1 MKRLAY
7 ILVLVMTLVA
17 PVMASAFTVVID
29 PGHGGKDY
37 GCTGSKAKEKTIV
50 LNVAQKLGALI
61 AEEHPEVNI
70 IYTRNDDRFIPLND
84 RANIANRAHADLFIS
99 IHVNSVDRRNRN
111 RASIH
116 GASVYTLGLHRTDDN
131 LAVAMRENRVI
142 ELENDFSETYQ
153 GFDPNSSESYIIFEL
168 TQNRHQRNSIEL
180 AEEMRNELVH
190 TAGRADKGVLQ
201 SGFLVLRATS
211 MPSVLVELDFIC
223 NAEAEKFLNS
233 DAGQDKCAR
242 SLANAFGTY
251 YERHKDS
258 PTPGT
263 PAQVATEASV
273 PAQGITYLVQFLTS
287 DTPLPE
293 DDSRLRGIDNVSYYY
308 DNKLYKYTSG
318 CFTTL
323 NEAKRH
329 LRTIK
334 KKYSEAFIIK
344 MKDGKRVN

>member
-1 MKRLAY
+1 
-7 ILVLVMTLVA
+7 MTLVA
-17 PVMASAFTVVID
+17 PVIASAFTVVID

-37 GCTGSKAKEKTIV
+37 GCIGKNANEKTIV
-50 LNVAQKLGALI
+50 LKVAKKLGTLI
-61 AEEHPEVNI
+61 AEEHPDVDI
-70 IYTRNDDRFIPLND
+70 IYTRDNDHFVALND
-84 RANIANRAHADLFIS
+84 RATIANRAHADLFIS

-131 LAVAMRENRVI
+131 LAVAMRENSVI

-180 AEEMRNELVH
+180 AEVMRDELVH

-223 NAEAEKFLNS
+223 NAEAETFLNS

-242 SLANAFGTY
+242 SLANAFGVY

-258 PTPGT
+258 PSPGAPTQAAPRT
-263 PAQVATEASV
+263 PA
-273 PAQGITYLVQFLTS
+273 PAQGITYMVQFLTS
-287 DTPLPE
+287 DSPLPE
-293 DDSRLRGIDNVSYYY
+293 DDSRLKGIDEVSYYF
-308 DNKLYKYTSG
+308 DNNLYKYTSG
-318 CFTTL
+318 CFTSL
-323 NEAKRH
+323 NDAKKH